1 MITEKEYKNL
11 AKEFGI
17 AVSKVKAIDEVESN
31 GEGFDPATGKIKI
44 QFEPGYYKRISRLLS
59 GLWTLNKVEIQSK
72 EWLAFNDAFKK
83 NPTAAME
90 STSIGRMQVMG
101 EHWRRLG
108 FKNVNQMWDFAKD
121 SEMNQLWL
129 GLKFIETDKRLFE
142 AVQQWNTKKVAYYYN
157 GKNYWI
163 KGYDK
168 KLATA
173 EIKHRIIC

>member
-1 MITEKEYKNL
+1 MITENEYKNL
-11 AKEFGI
+11 AKEFDI
-17 AVSKVKAIDEVESN
+17 SVSKVKSIDRVESN

-44 QFEPGYYKRISRLLS
+44 QFEPHYFKRISRLLS
-59 GLWTLNKVEIQSK
+59 GSWISNKVDIQSK
-72 EWLAFNDAFKK
+72 EWKAFNDAYAK

-101 EHWRRLG
+101 EHWKRLG
-108 FKNVNQMWDFAKD
+108 FKDVNQMWDFAKD

-142 AVQQWNTKKVAYYYN
+142 AVKIWDTKKVAYYYN

-168 KLATA
+168 KLEAA
-173 EIKHRIIC
+173 EIKYRII

>member
-1 MITEKEYKNL
+1 MITENEYKNL
-11 AKEFGI
+11 AKEFEI
-17 AVSKVKAIDEVESN
+17 SVSKVKSIDSVESN
-31 GEGFDPATGKIKI
+31 GEGFDPETGKIKI
-44 QFEPGYYKRISRLLS
+44 QFEPHYFKRISRLLS
-59 GLWTLNKVEIQSK
+59 GLWISNKVDIQSK
-72 EWLAFNDAFKK
+72 EWKAFNDAFAK

-101 EHWRRLG
+101 EHWKRLG
-108 FKNVNQMWDFAKD
+108 FKSVNQMWDFAKD

-142 AVQQWNTKKVAYYYN
+142 AVKIWDTKKVAYYYN

-168 KLATA
+168 KLEAA
-173 EIKHRIIC
+173 EIKYRII